1 VKELVGSIVFSPE
14 FSLARVADKIID
26 FRDSLSTISLLKVTQ
41 VFSSM
46 DISEIL
52 EIRGVD
58 ADIQQDLFKVLP
70 QKAYEIMKIAEI
82 TDATGL
88 KWICI
93 RKIG

>member
-1 VKELVGSIVFSPE
+1 M
-14 FSLARVADKIID
+14 ARVAEKIID

-46 DISEIL
+46 DLAEIL

-70 QKAYEIMKIAEI
+70 QKAYEVMKIEDYA
-82 TDATGL
+82 DASGL

>member
-1 VKELVGSIVFSPE
+1 
-14 FSLARVADKIID
+14 LAKAAEKIID

-41 VFSSM
+41 VFNSM
-46 DISEIL
+46 GLSEIL

-70 QKAYEIMKIAEI
+70 QKAYEIMKIEEGA
-82 TDATGL
+82 DMSGL

-93 RKIG
+93 RKVG

>member
-1 VKELVGSIVFSPE
+1 M
-14 FSLARVADKIID
+14 ARVAEKIID

-46 DISEIL
+46 NISEVL

-70 QKAYEIMKIAEI
+70 PKAYEILKIVENA
-82 TDATGL
+82 DASEL
-88 KWICI
+88 KRICI

>member
-1 VKELVGSIVFSPE
+1 LTQVSE
-14 FSLARVADKIID
+14 KIID

-58 ADIQQDLFKVLP
+58 ADIEQDLFKVLP
-70 QKAYEIMKIAEI
+70 QQAY
-82 TDATGL
+82 
-88 KWICI
+88 
-93 RKIG
+93 

>member
-1 VKELVGSIVFSPE
+1 MT
-14 FSLARVADKIID
+14 RVAEKIID

-41 VFSSM
+41 VFNRM
-46 DISEIL
+46 NLSEIL

-70 QKAYEIMKIAEI
+70 QEAYEIMKIEDNV
-82 TDATGL
+82 DASGL
-88 KWICI
+88 TWICI

>member
-1 VKELVGSIVFSPE
+1 M
-14 FSLARVADKIID
+14 ARVAEKIID

-41 VFSSM
+41 VFSGM
-46 DISEIL
+46 DLSEIL

-70 QKAYEIMKIAEI
+70 HKAYEILKIEDNA
-82 TDATGL
+82 DGSGL
-88 KWICI
+88 TWICI

>member
-1 VKELVGSIVFSPE
+1 M
-14 FSLARVADKIID
+14 ARVAEKIID

-46 DISEIL
+46 DLSEIL

-58 ADIQQDLFKVLP
+58 ADIEQDLFKVLP
-70 QKAYEIMKIAEI
+70 QKAYEIMKIEEYA
-82 TDATGL
+82 DASGL